1 MYNSFFLNNLVFL
14 ISLIF
19 TFSSSQESSFEKI
32 EAEIQNLCD
41 TIVNSESDSSK
52 FLANEN
58 LIKNLKKIS
67 RKRNFINM
75 NLKVTTL

>member
-67 RKRNFINM
+67 RKKEIS
-75 NLKVTTL
+75 